1 MEEQIKLIADRL
13 RGMREVLEISDNEA
27 AATCAIP
34 REQYLNYESGEVDI
48 PVSILHRM
56 SQKYNFDLTALLT
69 GEEPHMRSY
78 TLTRKDKGVGV
89 DRRKDYKYQ
98 ALAGNFLNRK
108 ADPFIVI
115 VEPKDNVPVSFNS
128 HPGQEFNYMI
138 EGKLKFFIGSKEM
151 VLEPGDSIYFDSGL
165 PHGMLALENKTAKF
179 LAIIL

>member
-1 MEEQIKLIADRL
+1 MEEQIKQIADRL
-13 RGMREVLEISDNEA
+13 RGMREVLEISDIEA
-27 AATCAIP
+27 ATTCAIT
-34 REQYLNYESGEVDI
+34 RKQYLNYESGEVDI

-56 SQKYNFDLTALLT
+56 SQMYNFDLTALLT

-78 TLTRKDKGVGV
+78 TLTRKDKGAGV

-108 ADPFIVI
+108 ADPFIVV
-115 VEPKDNVPVSFNS
+115 VEPKEGTSVSFNS

-138 EGKLKFFIGSKEM
+138 EGKLNFFIGSKEM